1 MATTSFDTTF
11 RINPDWGVKNLKKG
25 LEEYEKNGPRFPSP
39 SIAPVLKP
47 TDEVMKKIEKLK
59 DDYSHIK
66 IEKNI

>member
-25 LEEYEKNGPRFPSP
+25 LEEYEKNGPRFPAP

-47 TDEVMKKIEKLK
+47 TAEVMEKIGNLKKNK
-59 DDYSHIK
+59 
-66 IEKNI
+66 

>member
-25 LEEYEKNGPRFPSP
+25 LEEYKKNGPRFPSH

-47 TDEVMKKIEKLK
+47 TAEVMEMIGKLK
-59 DDYSHIK
+59 K
-66 IEKNI
+66 E

>member
-25 LEEYEKNGPRFPSP
+25 LEEYKKNGPRFPSH

-47 TDEVMKKIEKLK
+47 TAEVMEKIGNLKKNK
-59 DDYSHIK
+59 
-66 IEKNI
+66 

>member
-25 LEEYEKNGPRFPSP
+25 LEEYKKNGPRFPSH

-47 TDEVMKKIEKLK
+47 TAEVMEMIGKLK
-59 DDYSHIK
+59 K
-66 IEKNI
+66 

>member
-25 LEEYEKNGPRFPSP
+25 LEEYEKNGPKFPSP

-47 TDEVMKKIEKLK
+47 TAEVMEKIGKLK
-59 DDYSHIK
+59 K
-66 IEKNI
+66 R